1 VSGLTRKEVNT
12 MAKLTAAVAA
22 LVLLL
27 STAAFAAD
35 VELGD
40 IERSEAVTA
49 QVLIPAPTTSDEE
62 APREVNRESF
72 GSAEAIDGSRAGESF
87 IQ

>member
-1 VSGLTRKEVNT
+1 

-27 STAAFAAD
+27 STAAFAAE

-40 IERSEAVTA
+40 VERGESLSA

-62 APREVNRESF
+62 APREVIRESF
-72 GSAEAIDGSRAGESF
+72 GSAEADAGPGESF
-87 IQ
+87 LQ

>member
-1 VSGLTRKEVNT
+1 

-40 IERSEAVTA
+40 VERGESATA

-62 APREVNRESF
+62 APREVNHESF
-72 GSAEAIDGSRAGESF
+72 GSAEANGGSRAGESF